1 MCAMGDSDL
10 GTRCQ
15 AASRAK
21 GVSFKSHGASAKRR
35 LARSTVGA
43 VKALYILKTRPRYAA
58 GVMTPIDKRGSARK
72 VARTP
77 CIADIKA
84 RIRIDQCMAN
94 GFVLPMDKR
103 EIKNLI

>member
-1 MCAMGDSDL
+1 MGRVRN
-10 GTRCQ
+10 GT
-15 AASRAK
+15 
-21 GVSFKSHGASAKRR
+21 
-35 LARSTVGA
+35 LAWSMVGA
-43 VKALYILKTRPRYAA
+43 VKALYILKTRPRYTA

-84 RIRIDQCMAN
+84 RIRIDQWMAN

-103 EIKNLI
+103 EMKNLI